1 MSQVA
6 AGAPAQVTIDGV
18 QIEVTEIGAGR
29 PLLLLHGMDGIDPAA
44 PWLQALAASHRV
56 IAPWQ
61 PGFGHSE
68 RPAEFRTIADLAY
81 FQLELAEHYD
91 LRDAV
96 LVGTSFGGWVAAE
109 LAVRSTARFSQLVLV
124 DPLGIKVG
132 GRMERH
138 IVDMHALSQADLAA
152 AMWHDAALGERDY
165 ASMDDRELLGIACS
179 RESFTYYGWKPYMNN
194 PGLRRWLRRIR
205 IPALVVWG
213 ESDGILDREYVEAF
227 AAELPDARLETV
239 PEAGHYPHLEQPERF
254 VALVE
259 GFLRDT
265 SAAAASATTI

>member
-18 QIEVTEIGAGR
+18 QIEVVELGEGR
-29 PLLLLHGMDGIDPAA
+29 PLLFLHGMDGIDPAA
-44 PWLQALAASHRV
+44 PWLQALAATHRV

-68 RPAEFRTIADLAY
+68 RPAEFRTVADLAY
-81 FQLELAEHYD
+81 FQLQLAEHYD
-91 LRDAV
+91 LRDAA
-96 LVGTSFGGWVAAE
+96 LVGASFGGWVAAE
-109 LAVRSTARFSQLVLV
+109 VAVRSTERFSQLVLAG
-124 DPLGIKVG
+124 PLGIKVG
-132 GRMERH
+132 ARDERH
-138 IVDMHALSQADLAA
+138 ITDMHALSQADLAA

-165 ASMDDRELLGIACS
+165 SAMDDRDLLGLARS

-194 PGLRRWLRRIR
+194 PGLRRWLRRIA

-213 ESDGILDREYVEAF
+213 ESDGVLTREYAETF
-227 AAELPDARLETV
+227 AAELPDGRLATV

-254 VALVE
+254 AALVE
-259 GFLRDT
+259 GFLREP
-265 SAAAASATTI
+265 ATNSI